1 MGYDMSNFNGLIGTG
16 LLGQG
21 NMTVE
26 GMNDALSNGAEG
38 FYAQGQN
45 DAFNALIGFSTSRD
59 TNNYHQS
66 LSTVLAPTIG
76 EQLTEQI
83 YNELANLTA
92 GLYGG
97 LYSSAYDSMAG
108 SLSAANLGFGTAQEA
123 FKASQEQ
130 KYIAGEKQKAL
141 RQSISKLGT
150 AFNKNKQ
157 RLLPKEKDPLA
168 RFSGFKGGRP
178 Q

>member
-1 MGYDMSNFNGLIGTG
+1 
-16 LLGQG
+16 
-21 NMTVE
+21 
-26 GMNDALSNGAEG
+26 MNDIMSNGAQG
-38 FYAQGQN
+38 LYSQGQHE
-45 DAFNALIGFSTSRD
+45 AFNALIGFSVLRED
-59 TNNYHQS
+59 NNYHES
-66 LSTVLAPTIG
+66 LNTPWLYGLEES
-76 EQLTEQI
+76 QQEQI
-83 YNELANLTA
+83 YNELANLTS

-97 LYSSAYDSMAG
+97 LYGSAFDSMAG

-123 FKASQEQ
+123 FKASTEQ

-150 AFNKNKQ
+150 VFNKNKQ
-157 RLLPKEKDPLA
+157 RLLPNQKEPLT